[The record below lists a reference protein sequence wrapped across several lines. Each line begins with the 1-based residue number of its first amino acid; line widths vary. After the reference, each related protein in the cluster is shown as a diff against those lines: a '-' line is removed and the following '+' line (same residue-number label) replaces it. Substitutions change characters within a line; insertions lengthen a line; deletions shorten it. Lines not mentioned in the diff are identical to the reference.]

1 MTAPL
6 SDLERL
12 RGDLRALTAAVA
24 DLRGALDL
32 TVERLEALREDVHA
46 GRTPT
51 GRPSAP
57 IPDEQRGLPIPPKR
71 PREPGHATVRETW
84 GELGLLVPDLGLI
97 ESVTGE
103 PPDPDRRPRPRLEQR
118 RRGA

>member
-1 MTAPL
+1 VTAPVP
-6 SDLERL
+6 DLERL
-12 RGDLRALTAAVA
+12 RGDLSALTAAVA

-32 TVERLEALREDVHA
+32 TVERLEALREDVDA

-57 IPDEQRGLPIPPKR
+57 IPDDQRGLPIPPKR
-71 PREPGHATVRETW
+71 PREPGHTAVREAW

-97 ESVTGE
+97 ETETGE
-103 PPDPDRRPRPRLEQR
+103 PPDPDRKPRPRRE
-118 RRGA
+118 GED